1 MTTIEQRKK
10 IEDELRASNNKV
22 RITRQRQKI
31 IDLLLEQPNLT
42 CKEIYY
48 SVNKDDVSISYS
60 TVYRTVRQLEKAD
73 LLVDQKIIVVE

>member
-60 TVYRTVRQLEKAD
+60 TVYRTVRQLEKAG